1 MKLLILKRGATGDV
15 VRTSTL
21 LRRFDC
27 PVTWVTEDRNAGLLR
42 GLDREVECVAWSD
55 RAKIGARD
63 FDLAI
68 NLEDDVETGDFLK
81 SLRTRQIFGAYL
93 NEKGEVAYT
102 DDSRRWFDMSLVS
115 VFGRKQADLL
125 KLQNRRTYQELIFG
139 ALGFEFQG
147 EKYVLPP
154 PAGTDLAGDIAIS
167 PVAGAVWP
175 MKNWAYYDALKSRLE
190 ADGLRVNVL
199 PKRPTMLEHLGD
211 VANHRLV
218 VSGDSLPMHLAMGC
232 DVRCVTIFTC
242 TSPWEIHDYGI
253 QTKLVSPRLEE
264 FFYKRGMDPAATAA
278 ITLDEVYAA
287 VQRQLQFAD
296 AR

>member
-21 LRRFDC
+21 LRRFNC
-27 PVTWVTEDRNAGLLR
+27 PVTWVTEDRNAELLR

-55 RAKIGARD
+55 REKISGRD

-81 SLRTRQIFGAYL
+81 SFRTRQIFGAYL
-93 NEKGEVAYT
+93 DDKGEVAYT
-102 DDSRRWFDMSLVS
+102 EDSRRWFDMSLVS

-125 KLQNRRTYQELIFG
+125 KLQNRKTYQELIFG

-154 PAGTDLAGDIAIS
+154 PAATDLAGDIAIS

-211 VANHRLV
+211 VANHRLL

-232 DVRCVTIFTC
+232 DVRCVTVFTC

-264 FFYKRGMDPAATAA
+264 FFYKRGMDPAATTA

-287 VQRQLQFAD
+287 VQQQLQLAA